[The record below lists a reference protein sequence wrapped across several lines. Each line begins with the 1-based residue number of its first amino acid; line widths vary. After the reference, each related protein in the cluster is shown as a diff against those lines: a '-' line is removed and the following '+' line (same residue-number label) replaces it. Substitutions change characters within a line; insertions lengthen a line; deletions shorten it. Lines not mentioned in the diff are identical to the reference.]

1 MNGPHDSHRIVR
13 LNQLIDDY
21 NKVYEIVR
29 EKRNG
34 FWPKLSMQELQYGLN
49 NLLKEIDFY
58 MVEQDWAVNDLKV
71 ELGLWTDYSR

>member
-1 MNGPHDSHRIVR
+1 MNDSYRIVR

-29 EKRNG
+29 GKRKG
-34 FWPKLSMQELQYGLN
+34 FWPKISMQQLQYGLN

-58 MVEQDWAVNDLKV
+58 MVEHDWAVNDLKE
-71 ELGLWTDYSR
+71 ELGLWTDYSK